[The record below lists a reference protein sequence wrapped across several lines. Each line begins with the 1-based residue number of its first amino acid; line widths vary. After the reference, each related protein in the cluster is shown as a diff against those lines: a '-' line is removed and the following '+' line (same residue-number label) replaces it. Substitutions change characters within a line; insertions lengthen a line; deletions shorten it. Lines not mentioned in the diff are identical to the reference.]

1 MKSPTV
7 ALKALQAALNEL
19 RELDPWMGLQT
30 METFLVVAMKPG
42 LTMQEIAEATGLAQS
57 SCSRNVAL
65 LSKWHRLGKAGADL
79 VVTYEDP
86 TERRRK
92 IVFLNEKGI
101 AKAKKII
108 GHLYPD
114 LDYKPVTAKDKLKG
128 YL

>member
-1 MKSPTV
+1 MKTANH
-7 ALKALQAALNEL
+7 ALKGLQAALNEL

-30 METFLVVAMKPG
+30 METFLVIAMRPG
-42 LTMQEIAEATGLAQS
+42 LTMQEIADATGLAQS

-65 LSKWHRLGKAGADL
+65 LSKWHRLGKPGADL

-86 TERRRK
+86 VERRRK

-101 AKAKKII
+101 NKAKRII
-108 GHLYPD
+108 GILYPD
-114 LDYKPVTAKDKLKG
+114 LEYKPVTAQQKLKG